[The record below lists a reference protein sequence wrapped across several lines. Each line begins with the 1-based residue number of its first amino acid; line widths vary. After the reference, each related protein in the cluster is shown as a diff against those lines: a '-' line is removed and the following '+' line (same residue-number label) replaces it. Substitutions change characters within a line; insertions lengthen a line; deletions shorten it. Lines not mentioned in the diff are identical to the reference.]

1 MEMQKQAKVAAKK
14 EEVKGAK
21 ASEPLVIDG
30 VTVPEDPAARAQWIE
45 DQRAAYIAKMQTGLK
60 RAEAAKGDIFQ
71 IKMMKQRITLA

>member
-1 MEMQKQAKVAAKK
+1 MAAKK

-45 DQRAAYIAKMQTGLK
+45 DQRAAYIAKM
-60 RAEAAKGDIFQ
+60 
-71 IKMMKQRITLA
+71 